1 MTIANVSLLNT
12 FDQWRII
19 TNQAIY
25 AVNDIE
31 DNNLFFVTSNT
42 ASLQVT
48 GNVMRTGTVT
58 IDTNL
63 VTNIADRSTTNIAS
77 ANLVNAVAES
87 AFAFTNDVSTFANT
101 LNVSLVGAVTNTTAA
116 FGRANQVYGAVN
128 TVFIVT
134 NAAFSFANSINAFVV
149 GATQSANNWT
159 NAQIL
164 IVDTKATNA
173 YDKSNDAYTIAIAS
187 GGNAA
192 ANIAILQNNFSII
205 NLSFNTA
212 NAAFDKTNS
221 AFAVANAAF
230 DSANNVAPQVAPSF
244 NTANAAFNRANT
256 VASDLANTAVGA
268 NAYAVTVGAASNL
281 WANIVGVRANTWANA
296 GIIAAFTVA
305 NSSYDTANGI
315 SINAT
320 AAFARTNAA
329 YAVANAAFDSANNVA
344 PQVSPAFNTANA
356 AYTVANSAY
365 GHSNATYAIA
375 TSGFNQANASYTHA
389 SAAYNQANSALATSV
404 ASGTL
409 TDQTTIAWNISQ
421 YQIATVTLGGNRAVG
436 NPTGKLVGTYILHVY
451 QDGTGGRSLTWNTAF
466 KWPAG
471 VQPTISTAPNAHDV
485 FSFICDGT
493 NLYGSYMYDVK

>member
-31 DNNLFFVTSNT
+31 NNNLFYVTSNT

-58 IDTNL
+58 IETNL
-63 VTNIADRSTTNIAS
+63 VTSVADRSTTNIAS
-77 ANLVNAVAES
+77 ANLVNTVAES
-87 AFAFTNDVSTFANT
+87 AFAFTNNVSTFANT
-101 LNVSLVGAVTNTTAA
+101 LNVALVGAVINTNAA
-116 FGRANQVYGAVN
+116 FTRTNSVYNAVN

-159 NAQIL
+159 NAQVL

-244 NTANAAFNRANT
+244 NTANAAFNKANT

-268 NAYAVTVGAASNL
+268 NGYAVTVGAASNL

-305 NSSYDTANGI
+305 NSAYDTANGI
-315 SINAT
+315 STNTT
-320 AAFARTNAA
+320 AAFGRTNAV
-329 YAVANAAFDSANNVA
+329 YTLVNAAYTAANTAVTDF
-344 PQVSPAFNTANA
+344 SPAFNTANG
-356 AYTVANSAY
+356 AYTVANAAFGKANSVNTLAV
-365 GHSNATYAIA
+365 AA
-375 TSGFNQANASYTHA
+375 FEQANADYLLA

-404 ASGTL
+404 AAGTL

-421 YQIATVTLGGNRAVG
+421 YQIATVTLGGSRAIG
-436 NPTGKLVGTYILHVY
+436 NPTGKLIGTYILHVY
-451 QDGTGGRSLTWNTAF
+451 QDATGGRTLTWNTAF
-466 KWPAG
+466 KWPSG
-471 VQPTISTAPNAHDV
+471 VTPVLSTAAGAHDV